1 MGSAK
6 GEQTTVAKSSRRKTV
21 TPPTT
26 AALADAPV
34 TVSEENLSH
43 NLYGQRL
50 GRKGRDT
57 RDKIIAAAQTLLAR
71 PDAGPITLSAVARE
85 VPLGMTTLY
94 LYFSDL
100 TELLLAVLEPVMATA
115 EDAYLGAIR
124 TRWDDDRLAEECYAF
139 MLRYHEFWARHT
151 QVLHLRNAMADQ
163 HDRRM
168 LLHRVQA
175 ATDLINLVVRQMDGD
190 PAETQSRTFDMAT
203 VLMTGVERVVTMATS
218 TDVHDVIVRSRP
230 IPGQRMEA
238 VARLMELAI
247 REHRP
252 GGPACV
258 AR

>member
-1 MGSAK
+1 MS
-6 GEQTTVAKSSRRKTV
+6 
-21 TPPTT
+21 
-26 AALADAPV
+26 DD
-34 TVSEENLSH
+34 NLSH

-57 RDKIIAAAQTLLAR
+57 RDRIITAAQGLLAR
-71 PDAGPITLSAVARE
+71 GNAVPMTLSAVARE
-85 VPLGMTTLY
+85 ASLGMTTLY

-124 TRWDDDRLAEECYAF
+124 TRWDDDRLGEQCYEF
-139 MLRYHEFWARHT
+139 MLHYHAFWAKHT
-151 QVLHLRNAMADQ
+151 QILHLRNAMADQ

-168 LLHRVQA
+168 LLHRVEA

-190 PAETQSRTFDMAT
+190 PDDTQSPAFDMAT
-203 VLMTGVERVVTMATS
+203 VLMTGVERVVTMSTS
-218 TDVHDVIVRSRP
+218 TDVQDVIVRSRP
-230 IPGQRMEA
+230 TVTQRMYA

-252 GGPACV
+252 GGPG
-258 AR
+258 RRDG